1 MPPTE
6 LDARTLFELP
16 LFTGLSAAEL
26 TGIEPNLTTEDYA
39 TGTYVF
45 RRGDHGDALY
55 VVLAG
60 QVALENPV
68 GSRPEILAL
77 CGPGDWFGELA
88 LLSGGPRTAHARVTI
103 GSRLLRVSRA
113 GA

>member
-16 LFTGLSAAEL
+16 LFAGLSAAEL
-26 TGIEPNLTTEDYA
+26 AGIEPNLATEDYA

-68 GSRPEILAL
+68 GSRPEI
-77 CGPGDWFGELA
+77 
-88 LLSGGPRTAHARVTI
+88 
-103 GSRLLRVSRA
+103 
-113 GA
+113 